1 MKKAMFV
8 LVLVS
13 AINAVPVPA
22 NAFSEAGCFEEL
34 SNCMHEAATRD
45 SWFSRWLAG
54 MDCEL
59 DFVEC
64 TREKLVGG

>member
-1 MKKAMFV
+1 MMKKVMFA
-8 LVLVS
+8 LVL
-13 AINAVPVPA
+13 AAAFNAAPSLA
-22 NAFSEAGCFEEL
+22 AADDAGCFEEL
-34 SNCMHEAATRD
+34 ANCMQRAATRD

-64 TREKLVGG
+64 TREKLMGG